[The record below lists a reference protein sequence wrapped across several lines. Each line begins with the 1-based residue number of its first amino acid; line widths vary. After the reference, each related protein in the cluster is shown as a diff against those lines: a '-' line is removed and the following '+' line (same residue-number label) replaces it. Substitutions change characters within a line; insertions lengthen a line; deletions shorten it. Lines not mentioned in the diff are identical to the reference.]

1 MSLLCLRQKHSL
13 LKLSNKKLLN
23 NSKLCKQKFNKAN
36 KTRKNILNLQKLNE
50 TIIYAPV
57 ENNFKIE
64 LKTFHLGLAKKLNR
78 EFINEA
84 QAKQF

>member
-23 NSKLCKQKFNKAN
+23 NSKLCKQKFNKAK

-64 LKTFHLGLAKKLNR
+64 KRFTWD
-78 EFINEA
+78 
-84 QAKQF
+84 